1 MRVHDKRGV
10 AEGASGR
17 NGGFALSGGATRY
30 DIARE
35 TYGREQA
42 LQLWRWTEETLDRM
56 AELAG
61 DALTRP
67 GSYRL
72 AADEEE
78 REQIRA
84 EYEALREDGI
94 AAEWIDDFPRFHGA
108 ISHPGDGSI
117 QPARFVRR
125 LAARAAAAGA
135 EFREHDEVEDVDAL
149 DADHV
154 IVATDGYGR
163 GLLPELADALW
174 PVRGQ
179 VVVSEPLERVLYD
192 RPHYARQGFDY
203 WQQLPDRRL
212 LLGGF
217 RDVSIMDEMTD
228 VEETTPT
235 IQASLERFLGELSDG
250 EARISHRWAGIFA
263 LTQDMIP
270 LVGPVPRPRRRVD
283 RGRLL
288 RARQRHGLRVRRARR
303 GRDPRRGIRTS
314 HPVRSRALRIA
325 SARERDPRREAARRA
340 RRDGR
345 PARPLARF
353 RAARSPD
360 CSARAAAASRRCS
373 ARSSACSASPA
384 ARSRCSACRPDRGR
398 CARVSAT

>member
-1 MRVHDKRGV
+1 VGATVNPYWLEDEIPERPAHHHGHVDVAIVGAGVTGCSAALRLAEAGLSVRVHDKRGV

-30 DIARE
+30 DVARE

-42 LQLWRWTEETLDRM
+42 LHLWRWTEEALDRM
-56 AELAG
+56 ERLAG

-67 GSYRL
+67 GSFRL

-84 EYEALREDGI
+84 EYEALHEDGI

-135 EFREHDEVEDVDAL
+135 ELREHGEVADVDAL
-149 DADHV
+149 DAERV
-154 IVATDGYGR
+154 IVATDGYGH

-235 IQASLERFLGELSDG
+235 IQASLERFLAELSEG

-263 LTQDMIP
+263 LTQDMLP
-270 LVGPVPRPRRRVD
+270 LVGTVP
-283 RGRLL
+283 
-288 RARQRHGLRVRRARR
+288 
-303 GRDPRRGIRTS
+303 GRDGVWIAAGYS
-314 HPVRSRALRIA
+314 GHGNVMGFGCGELVADAILGQRAPLL
-325 SARERDPRREAARRA
+325 ELFD
-340 RRDGR
+340 
-345 PARPLARF
+345 PARFA
-353 RAARSPD
+353 
-360 CSARAAAASRRCS
+360 
-373 ARSSACSASPA
+373 
-384 ARSRCSACRPDRGR
+384 
-398 CARVSAT
+398 